1 MNSEIRR
8 NMPLFPIGIVMK
20 LTDLTARQIRYYEQH
35 GLVSPERTAG
45 NQRLFSFNDVER
57 LLEIKALIEQG
68 VPVSGIKQMLEP
80 DRPTSPGEADGGGA
94 NLAGEAG
101 GKAGEQTGDTEP
113 GRSGDGAAPEASK
126 HVVNS
131 ERAGKGE
138 KPKPSGNAANT
149 ARVEGERPKPSGNAA
164 YPDGAGEGGRPEQT
178 SDGGK
183 AQKSGQTGGADAF
196 GENELAEM
204 RKRIRM
210 QLREHRKGTFL
221 MNQGE
226 LAQFFGDSILKK

>member
-1 MNSEIRR
+1 MRVNSEIRR

-138 KPKPSGNAANT
+138 KPKPSGNAA
-149 ARVEGERPKPSGNAA
+149 

>member
-138 KPKPSGNAANT
+138 KPKPSGNAA
-149 ARVEGERPKPSGNAA
+149 